1 MKLKFFIAFLLA
13 FCVCA
18 LAKDDIAFADGE
30 NYKTELRTL
39 DYFDDVKYL
48 AVHVKE
54 FFETSQ
60 HLPDQDGFY
69 ITMGMYNHS
78 HSYGPGDGV
87 VIAFVANNSRK
98 LNMLRLLP
106 YPCEAPEIY
115 KCRKCLKKY
124 IWKDKDDLVEKCTSK
139 SQISDSLY
147 ALLQK
152 FMDENRMS
160 ISGTVKSPLYLY
172 SRRGEQCNWN
182 VFSIIRRNKS
192 GENKIIKMDPPGCID
207 NEMKMNKELD
217 EYIYLYE
224 YFYALFHENFKEC
237 RWNVFTNKKNFNKCL
252 SY

>member
-1 MKLKFFIAFLLA
+1 MKMKFFIVFLLA
-13 FCVCA
+13 FNVCA

-30 NYKTELRTL
+30 NYKTELITQ

-48 AVHVKE
+48 AVHVEE

-60 HLPDQDGFY
+60 LLPDQDGFY
-69 ITMGMYNHS
+69 IYMGMYDHTL
-78 HSYGPGDGV
+78 SYGPGNGV

-98 LNMLRLLP
+98 LNMLRLLL
-106 YPCEAPEIY
+106 YPCEAPGIY

-147 ALLQK
+147 VLLRK
-152 FMDENRMS
+152 FMNENRMS
-160 ISGTVKSPLYLY
+160 ISGYPLNLY
-172 SRRGEQCNWN
+172 SRRGEQCNMN
-182 VFSIIRRNKS
+182 AFRIIRRSKS
-192 GENKIIKMDPPGCID
+192 GENKVIKMAPPGCID

>member
-1 MKLKFFIAFLLA
+1 MKFFIVFLLA
-13 FCVCA
+13 FNVCA

-30 NYKTELRTL
+30 NYKTELITQ

-48 AVHVKE
+48 AVHVEE

-60 HLPDQDGFY
+60 LLPDQDGFY
-69 ITMGMYNHS
+69 IYMGMYDHTL
-78 HSYGPGDGV
+78 SYGPGNGV

-98 LNMLRLLP
+98 LNMLRLLL
-106 YPCEAPEIY
+106 YPCEAPGIY

-147 ALLQK
+147 VLLRK
-152 FMDENRMS
+152 FMNENRMS
-160 ISGTVKSPLYLY
+160 ISGYPLNLY
-172 SRRGEQCNWN
+172 SRRGEQCNMN
-182 VFSIIRRNKS
+182 AFRIIRRSKS
-192 GENKIIKMDPPGCID
+192 GENKVIKMAPPGCID

>member
-1 MKLKFFIAFLLA
+1 MKMKFFIVFLLA
-13 FCVCA
+13 FNVCA

-30 NYKTELRTL
+30 NYKTELITQ

-48 AVHVKE
+48 AVHVEE

-60 HLPDQDGFY
+60 LLPDQDGFY
-69 ITMGMYNHS
+69 IDMGMYDHTL
-78 HSYGPGDGV
+78 SYGPGNGV

-98 LNMLRLLP
+98 LNMLRLLL
-106 YPCEAPEIY
+106 YPCEAPGIY

-124 IWKDKDDLVEKCTSK
+124 IWKDKDDLMEKCTSK

-147 ALLQK
+147 VLLRK
-152 FMDENRMS
+152 FMNENRMS
-160 ISGTVKSPLYLY
+160 ISGYPLNLY
-172 SRRGEQCNWN
+172 SRRGEQCNMN
-182 VFSIIRRNKS
+182 TFRIIRRSKS
-192 GENKIIKMDPPGCID
+192 GENKVIKMAPPGCID
-207 NEMKMNKELD
+207 NEMKMNKEID